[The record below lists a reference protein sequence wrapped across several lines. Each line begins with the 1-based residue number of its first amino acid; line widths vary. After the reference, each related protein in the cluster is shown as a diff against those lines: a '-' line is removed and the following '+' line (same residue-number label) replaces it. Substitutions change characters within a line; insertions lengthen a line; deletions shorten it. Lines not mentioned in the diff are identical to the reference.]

1 MSFLL
6 TSCVEMQEGVCDY
19 FMNVLL
25 NTFYNTQI
33 YIVLCLHLEFTIL
46 WYILSNFN
54 HEFEKRNPF
63 KHNLHKTTSKV
74 SWGKSLK

>member
-6 TSCVEMQEGVCDY
+6 TSCVQMQEGVCDY
-19 FMNVLL
+19 LLSVLL
-25 NTFYNTQI
+25 KKIVQNKQI

-46 WYILSNFN
+46 WYILSIFN

-63 KHNLHKTTSKV
+63 KHETTSKV
-74 SWGKSLK
+74 SWDKCLK